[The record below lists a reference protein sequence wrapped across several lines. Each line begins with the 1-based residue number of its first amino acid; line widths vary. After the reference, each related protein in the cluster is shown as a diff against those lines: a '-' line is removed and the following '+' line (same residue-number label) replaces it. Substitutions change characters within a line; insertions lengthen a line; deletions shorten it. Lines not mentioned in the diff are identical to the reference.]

1 MIIVGKKFTIF
12 NNDGKRKSIS
22 DRSLGDLANDALNA
36 GFSANAER
44 WRNINE
50 DTARSDRGEDVVRG
64 EFSWQKR
71 STPLSQAVLSSRPIV
86 QMAKSELLGHGPV
99 EFSQL
104 KIGESG
110 YWIERIRHASALD
123 LEVL

>member
-1 MIIVGKKFTIF
+1 MIVVGKKFTIF
-12 NNDGKRKSIS
+12 DNYGKCKSIS
-22 DRSLGDLANDALNA
+22 DRSLGYFANDALNA
-36 GFSANAER
+36 GFPADAER

-50 DTARSDRGEDVVRG
+50 DTARSGRGERVVRG
-64 EFSWQKR
+64 EFFWQKR
-71 STPLSQAVLSSRPIV
+71 STPLSRAILSARSIV

-99 EFSQL
+99 EFSQFE
-104 KIGESG
+104 IGESG